1 MSTRDKRLYL
11 LAAAL
16 LVLPH
21 LLVWWMEAGA

>member
-11 LAAAL
+11 LTAVL

-21 LLVWWMEAGA
+21 LLAWWMEAGA